1 CSFRNQRHSARVW
14 SDRSGQDAHDGG
26 AQHAHR
32 RPREFRHSPAR
43 RQGDLRPHQR
53 DGGPQRIQSRPLR
66 GKASEQLS
74 VLGLDLTNADRTFGQ
89 VEIYMERIRD
99 LYDVSKDNLVVKEDQ
114 TRGISIAGVTEIYV
128 EGEKEMLQLLEVPCS
143 LTFRTCSL
151 KLSRAVNSFLSGCDQ
166 ESGCWGD

>member
-14 SDRSGQDAHDGG
+14 SGMADS
-26 AQHAHR
+26 
-32 RPREFRHSPAR
+32 AR
-43 RQGDLRPHQR
+43 RFTIRRINWPPSVQTGAGKTHTME
-53 DGGPQRIQSRPLR
+53 GPNMLIDDPESSGILPRVAKEIFVRINATAAP
-66 GKASEQLS
+66 SEYKVALS
-74 VLGLDLTNADRTFGQ
+74 V